1 MRTELRKWYI
11 TEQIRGLY
19 VFDPKCLTIEFL
31 LFFSD
36 SKVTSNS
43 YAQSDNQQL
52 YEVYLAIKKPYVIDA
67 KGHMWNELDDK
78 LEIQH
83 VK

>member
-1 MRTELRKWYI
+1 MSDDKI
-11 TEQIRGLY
+11 S
-19 VFDPKCLTIEFL
+19 

-43 YAQSDNQQL
+43 YAKSDNQQL
-52 YEVYLAIKKPYVIDA
+52 YEAYLAIKKPYVIDA

-78 LEIQH
+78 Y
-83 VK
+83 

>member
-1 MRTELRKWYI
+1 MRTAPLKRCI
-11 TEQIRGLY
+11 TERIRVAFY
-19 VFDPKCLTIEFL
+19 VFYPKMSDDKIS

-78 LEIQH
+78 Y
-83 VK
+83 